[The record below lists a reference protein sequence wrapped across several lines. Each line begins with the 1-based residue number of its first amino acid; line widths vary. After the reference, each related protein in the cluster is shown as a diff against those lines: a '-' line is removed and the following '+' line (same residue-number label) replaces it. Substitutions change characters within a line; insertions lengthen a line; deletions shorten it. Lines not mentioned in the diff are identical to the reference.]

1 MKKTFLTILPLVAA
15 VILAASCGDDKDN
28 EPELQPASEPVVS
41 VEETNTVVIPFRVG
55 VESGES
61 LSKIAYETK
70 DGSETQVTRKFE
82 ASDVNT
88 SMTVTG
94 DGITESTLTLK
105 QDEESKAFYFEGD
118 ITVDSESAESF
129 KNGGIT
135 LTGSF
140 GTAVESAQSS
150 TTSLADLMSNCSHA
164 YTSTFA
170 SNATSIT
177 FRDQNSYLAV
187 TWTNKGNA
195 KVKINDKEYDLNSD
209 GKIWI
214 ALPAG
219 TSVTSTDLGI
229 TEAKTTKAGTV
240 HKISREYN
248 AVQSVTITG
257 APTGTK
263 VWGNPAFT
271 ISASVA
277 PENASNPNVTWTVT
291 QGSATLAPKGTNNS
305 QCDVLIKGNTTDIK
319 IKATVDG
326 VSSSEVTI
334 SVDKNYVD
342 LGTGSVYW
350 KTSDESGTY
359 TFADAK
365 SMGAPAKDVF
375 ETLWT
380 QCTVNGTTFTNQNDS
395 GASITLTQGV
405 YWSSSEYDSYAA
417 WLVYVDSGDPTWHGY
432 DSRTD
437 EFRVR
442 LVRAQ

>member
-28 EPELQPASEPVVS
+28 EPELQPSPEPVVS
-41 VEETNTVVIPFRVG
+41 VEESNTVVIPFRVG

-94 DGITESTLTLK
+94 EGITESTLSLK
-105 QDEESKAFYFEGD
+105 QEGDAFYFEGD
-118 ITVDSESAESF
+118 IETTDAESF

-140 GTAVESAQSS
+140 GTAVASAQTS
-150 TTSLADLMSNCSHA
+150 TTSLADLMSKCSHA

-177 FRDQNSYLAV
+177 FHDQNSYLAV

-195 KVKINDKEYDLNSD
+195 TVKINSENYTLNEN

-214 ALPAG
+214 ALPAE
-219 TSVTSTDLGI
+219 TSVTSADLGI

-240 HKISREYN
+240 HKISREYVAVTSVAITGQTSAVWGDDAFNLTATVSPSN
-248 AVQSVTITG
+248 ATNPTVTWECTTNNATLTPSGTNNTTCSVLVKGTGTVTITATADGKTATHSITVPTEYVNLG
-257 APTGTK
+257 AAGK
-263 VWGNPAFT
+263 
-271 ISASVA
+271 
-277 PENASNPNVTWTVT
+277 
-291 QGSATLAPKGTNNS
+291 
-305 QCDVLIKGNTTDIK
+305 
-319 IKATVDG
+319 
-326 VSSSEVTI
+326 
-334 SVDKNYVD
+334 
-342 LGTGSVYW
+342 W

-359 TFADAK
+359 TFNSLPSVSDYK
-365 SMGAPAKDVF
+365 VPTKDEF

-380 QCTVNGTTFTNQNDS
+380 QCTVSGFTFTNQNGS
-395 GASITLTQGV
+395 GASITLTQGF
-405 YWSSSEYDSYAA
+405 YWSSSEYDGSYA
-417 WLVYVDSGDPTWHGY
+417 WDVDVYSGGHTWHY
-432 DSRTD
+432 DFRFY
-437 EFRVR
+437 EGRVR